1 MLYGVICVQFLGWV
15 YGWVGEVR
23 GWIVLVRNR
32 VLDSSGMVW
41 WLHEY
46 NGSQLKGTG
55 KGVEGVRSDGW
66 VL

>member
-1 MLYGVICVQFLGWV
+1 MIKCNMVLYVFSFWV

-46 NGSQLKGTG
+46 NSSKLKGTG
-55 KGVEGVRSDGW
+55 KGVEGVKE
-66 VL
+66 